1 MALFS
6 RRIKGTSR
14 RALRKAR
21 TKELKARAKA
31 ERKFLVKSRRK
42 AAKQQ
47 AKAERKA
54 PAPRTV
60 TADPTG
66 KAAKKAEH
74 RGGAAK
80 VGTYLSIARVVG
92 PVVAPFAYRAAS
104 AVRGQVDGARA
115 RKIGVGVEQLSEFTG
130 HGAALSAQIAGLE
143 PALDELVRVRSDAES
158 AAFRERTVARLAEL
172 STAVHAAERMPTARR
187 KAAHRSVAVD
197 LDRMDAELLER
208 LGVR

>member
-14 RALRKAR
+14 RALRKDR

-31 ERKFLVKSRRK
+31 ERKFLEKSRRK
-42 AAKQQ
+42 AAKEQ

-60 TADPTG
+60 TAAPTG

-74 RGGAAK
+74 RGAAK

-187 KAAHRSVAVD
+187 KAAHRSVAAD
-197 LDRMDAELLER
+197 LDRMDAELLGR
-208 LGVR
+208 LGVQ

>member
-42 AAKQQ
+42 AAKEQ

-60 TADPTG
+60 TAAPTG

-74 RGGAAK
+74 RGAAK

-130 HGAALSAQIAGLE
+130 HGAALSAQITGLE

-187 KAAHRSVAVD
+187 KAAHRSVAAD

>member
-42 AAKQQ
+42 AAKEQ

-60 TADPTG
+60 TAAPTG

-74 RGGAAK
+74 RGAAK

-172 STAVHAAERMPTARR
+172 STAVHAADRMPTARR
-187 KAAHRSVAVD
+187 KAAHRSVAAD
-197 LDRMDAELLER
+197 LDRMDAELLGR

>member
-42 AAKQQ
+42 AAKEQ

-54 PAPRTV
+54 PAARTV

-74 RGGAAK
+74 RGAAK

-130 HGAALSAQIAGLE
+130 HGAALSAQITGLE

-187 KAAHRSVAVD
+187 KAAHRSVAAD
-197 LDRMDAELLER
+197 LDRMDAELLGR